1 MRQRIIL
8 VSVLLLIPGAELFAG
23 STSTRLTN
31 ETIGKQPFVFSI
43 EVTDRFHEGRE
54 LRFRVAVR
62 LKGERLFPQ
71 SRFAGEL
78 QMQDGTTLIASCPV
92 SSTKEDGRLV
102 YSFLVSERV
111 LKDSTFVFG
120 ETLGAGQEGQS
131 GRYYWFYLG
140 DFANQQGETGK

>member
-1 MRQRIIL
+1 MTQRMIL
-8 VSVLLLIPGAELFAG
+8 VGVLLLIPAVELFAG
-23 STSTRLTN
+23 RTSTRLTN
-31 ETIGKQPFVFSI
+31 ETIDQQPFAVSI

-62 LKGERLFPQ
+62 LKGERLSPN

-78 QMQDGTTLIASCPV
+78 QMQDGKTLIASCPV
-92 SSTKEDGRLV
+92 SSTTEDGRMV
-102 YSFLVSERV
+102 FTFLVSQRF

-120 ETLGAGQEGQS
+120 ETVGAGQETES

-140 DFANQQGETGK
+140 DFAKQPGETVK